1 MTVEKRAAKVPL
13 TRKPRVPMARGS
25 VMGCVASNA
34 PTHPFPTSTADAF
47 KGWVMARS
55 RSRASRSMAE
65 PLRPQVT
72 AKPALPHGNVLCAPQ
87 PQGLHELDWFRD
99 HAGAQCIDLLT
110 FRR

>member
-47 KGWVMARS
+47 KGRVMARS

-65 PLRPQVT
+65 AVET
-72 AKPALPHGNVLCAPQ
+72 AGDSEACPASWQRAVRSAAA
-87 PQGLHELDWFRD
+87 RS
-99 HAGAQCIDLLT
+99 A
-110 FRR
+110 